1 MTRRPQERL
10 DTLDGLRA
18 LAVAAVVLYHYCY
31 FWTPAGNGYSLI
43 AYGDALSGLPFV
55 NVGYLGVHLFFVI
68 SGFVILL
75 TLERTSSLK
84 EFLLRRTLR
93 LWPALL
99 IFGTMTFAIVSMLG
113 PEELR
118 VGWWE
123 YVLSLVI
130 LPPQHVG
137 MLLGASG
144 WKWLD
149 GAYWSLFVEVKF
161 YIVIGFLFFAFP
173 QRVIT
178 AWIAFE
184 LATLVIG
191 LQTYAVGGQLWHML
205 DGLVFQP
212 FVPYFSFGLAAY
224 ANWSGRGGKAVQ
236 LLAALA
242 ILHAALVLV
251 VQLVQHPPANL
262 WISAEV
268 VAGQAIIFAV
278 FYLFAWRRV
287 SLSFLGW
294 PPLVRAG
301 RASYG
306 IYLLHQN
313 VGVAV
318 LSIPLFAAPLV
329 GVGAALLTFAAIV
342 LIAVLV
348 YEHVEHPLQT
358 HLKQRLFQGGLQPH
372 AALGQLALA
381 RKPGS
386 ALVRPGVR
394 QA

>member
-31 FWTPAGNGYSLI
+31 FWTPAGNGHSVI
-43 AYGDALSGLPFV
+43 AYGDALAGLPFA
-55 NVGYLGVHLFFVI
+55 NIGYLGVHLFFVI

-84 EFLLRRTLR
+84 EFLLRRTVR

-99 IFGTMTFAIVSMLG
+99 IFGTVTFAIVSMLG

-137 MLLGASG
+137 MLVGGDG

-161 YIVIGFLFFAFP
+161 YIVIGVLFFAFP

-178 AWIAFE
+178 AWIVFE
-184 LATLVIG
+184 LVTLAIG
-191 LQTYAVGGQLWHML
+191 LQTYAVGGHLWRML
-205 DGLVFQP
+205 DGFIFQP
-212 FVPYFSFGLAAY
+212 YVPYFSFGLAAY

-236 LLAALA
+236 LLAMLA
-242 ILHAALVLV
+242 ILHAALLPAIELVRHPQEDPWIRVEVL
-251 VQLVQHPPANL
+251 
-262 WISAEV
+262 
-268 VAGQAIIFAV
+268 AGQTIIFLV
-278 FYLFAWRRV
+278 FYLLAWRRL

-313 VGVAV
+313 VGVAL
-318 LSIPLFAAPLV
+318 LSLPLFAAPLV
-329 GVGAALLTFAAIV
+329 GVGGALLVFAGVV

-348 YEHVEHPLQT
+348 YERVERPLQT
-358 HLKQRLFQGGLQPH
+358 RLKQRLFHGGVQPH
-372 AALGQLALA
+372 AAIAQLALRQGSQA
-381 RKPGS
+381 R
-386 ALVRPGVR
+386 L
-394 QA
+394 